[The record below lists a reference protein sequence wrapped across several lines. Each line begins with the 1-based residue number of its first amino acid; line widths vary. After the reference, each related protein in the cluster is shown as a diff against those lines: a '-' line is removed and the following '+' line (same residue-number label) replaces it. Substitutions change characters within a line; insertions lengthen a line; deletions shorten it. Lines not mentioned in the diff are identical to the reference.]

1 MKNKNSLMK
10 GSFWGAFVFYF
21 ITAFEFFYMAGPFA
35 AYFYSAY
42 APALNF
48 FHEIPMLSWLNQ
60 FFLPHA
66 VRQTKSMVVN
76 AHEIVGAVLAIGGFT
91 AFCIGAC
98 QIYYHKLAKKGI
110 VTGGIY
116 NYIRHPQYISFMIC
130 SFGMLLLWPRYIVAV
145 TFVTMIFAYYLLA
158 KLEEKECSEKFGESY
173 IAYKNKTNMFF
184 PFEIKLFSNW
194 HLPKKNKAVVLLIVY
209 LVSLLFVLGVA
220 KGLHILSINSL
231 YLSYTEN
238 SVDIA
243 VCELSEEQIN
253 DIMEIVKN
261 DKQVAT
267 VLSDV
272 DENSVYLN
280 YILPSEWYAAEIPM
294 NGVEVGKGHLS
305 PGDYDET
312 LFKVIITKVTT
323 ENGETVLNPY
333 LLTNVHTREPIAE
346 IRIDLSEGKVIE
358 ILDMP
363 ENVRYSGIPVAIY

>member
-1 MKNKNSLMK
+1 M
-10 GSFWGAFVFYF
+10 
-21 ITAFEFFYMAGPFA
+21 
-35 AYFYSAY
+35 
-42 APALNF
+42 
-48 FHEIPMLSWLNQ
+48 
-60 FFLPHA
+60 
-66 VRQTKSMVVN
+66 
-76 AHEIVGAVLAIGGFT
+76 
-91 AFCIGAC
+91 
-98 QIYYHKLAKKGI
+98 
-110 VTGGIY
+110 
-116 NYIRHPQYISFMIC
+116 
-130 SFGMLLLWPRYIVAV
+130 
-145 TFVTMIFAYYLLA
+145 
-158 KLEEKECSEKFGESY
+158 
-173 IAYKNKTNMFF
+173 
-184 PFEIKLFSNW
+184 
-194 HLPKKNKAVVLLIVY
+194 
-209 LVSLLFVLGVA
+209 A

-333 LLTNVHTREPIAE
+333 LLTKVHTREPIAE